1 MNCLKKIS
9 PQLTFFY
16 FMFALTLQ
24 AQSDSQEK
32 RLALVIGNS
41 NYDVGQLD
49 NPVNDAVLM
58 AKTLDSLHFDV
69 ILDTNLATRRDFI
82 ESIKKFGMRI
92 PEYDVAFIYYAGHG
106 IQLNNENYML
116 PTKEN
121 FESEFDVEEY
131 GVKVQSILRFLNSDK
146 SKISVFVLDACRNN
160 PFESSWS
167 KTRSLDKGSGLAGM
181 EAPSGSLIA
190 FSTAPGS
197 TAPDGTGNNSLY
209 CSILSKQLL
218 VPESSIE
225 QVFRNVR
232 SEIHSLTNGGQRPV
246 ENTQLL
252 GEEYFL
258 IPRSFENE
266 LRLFNDYLL
275 NNKLTNCLELTAS
288 VLSSDST
295 ITEAWIKRGHAYALL
310 GKNQEAR
317 KSYGKALELDSSA
330 LEAYTTIIRYKD
342 GVEEFVGLLE
352 LNDTDSTQK
361 TYYAQQL
368 LPSVENNPILF
379 RVLTADLF
387 LYSNFFIEDSKSYRK
402 LLTNAMKIT
411 PSNMNYWTRRMC
423 IGDGNF
429 DYSTQHRLVTSERLM
444 HFYFYQ
450 SRIIRSNDSTT
461 AFYAQEYG
469 DSIRQ
474 IHDSQKIFPQYSL
487 RHAYHYENYLLYTGQ
502 YEQIVELYFE
512 SLNLAKS
519 PLDSCYSVMKLISG
533 ITLSTKNFPYNQLDN
548 YINIFNR
555 NFEKEK
561 LGTFLYDFIFEYE
574 YYNLIVYYSVIN
586 PDYYKSR
593 EYITNYLNEVIY
605 KSTGSNTVEP
615 FIDISKKDVIKSI
628 SNTFDLTTVASTY
641 YCYYISQFLDENFT
655 QYELNHIHNIANML
669 QVKGLNFNIDTTII
683 HNQEVELIY
692 DSPEMF
698 GENYNS
704 GFSDLSHIAI
714 VHQNPDVLNY
724 ILNLDETEKLKFRSL
739 LGDGIINTV
748 VDVELDRQLKE
759 NYRLN

>member
-1 MNCLKKIS
+1 MS
-9 PQLTFFY
+9 VSGQE
-16 FMFALTLQ
+16 
-24 AQSDSQEK
+24 EK
-32 RLALVIGNS
+32 RLGLVLGNS
-41 NYDVGQLD
+41 DYSVGRLD
-49 NPVNDAVLM
+49 NPVNDAVLI
-58 AKTLDSLHFDV
+58 AKTLDSLRFDV

-167 KTRSLDKGSGLAGM
+167 KTRSLDKGSGLAGI

-330 LEAYTTIIRYKD
+330 IEAYTTLIKYKD
-342 GVEEFVGLLE
+342 GVNEFVGLLN
-352 LNDTDSTQK
+352 LSDTDSKLK
-361 TYYAQQL
+361 TYYTSQL
-368 LPSVENNPILF
+368 LPFVNNNPIVF
-379 RVLTADLF
+379 REVTHSLF
-387 LYSNFFIEDSKSYRK
+387 LHDNFFKEDSKSYRK
-402 LLTNAMKIT
+402 LLATALNIT
-411 PSNMNYWTRRMC
+411 QSDMNYWMRRMC
-423 IGDGNF
+423 ISEGNLN
-429 DYSTQHRLVTSERLM
+429 YSTEHRLVVSERLI
-444 HFYFYQ
+444 HFYYYQ
-450 SRIIRSNDSTT
+450 WLINYLNVSTNR
-461 AFYAQEYG
+461 YHEEYG

-474 IHDSQKIFPQYSL
+474 LHDATKNNPQYTL
-487 RHAYHYENYLLYTGQ
+487 QFAYHYENYLSFTGQ
-502 YEQIVELYFE
+502 YEQVVELYLE
-512 SLNLAKS
+512 GLNLAKS
-519 PLDSCYSVMKLISG
+519 AKDSCYSAMKLISG
-533 ITLSTKNFPYNQLDN
+533 ISLSTKNFPYSQIENF
-548 YINIFNR
+548 ITIFNS

-561 LGTFLYDFIFEYE
+561 LGKHQYDFILERDYSS
-574 YYNLIVYYSVIN
+574 LVIYYSVFN
-586 PDYYKSR
+586 PNYYKSR
-593 EYITNYLNEVIY
+593 EYITNYLTEVID
-605 KSTGSNTVEP
+605 KSTGSKTTDP
-615 FIDISKKDVIKSI
+615 FIDISKKEVIKSV

-641 YCYYISQFLDENFT
+641 YCFYISQFLDENFT
-655 QYELNHIHNIANML
+655 NYNFDHIHNVANML
-669 QVKGLNFNIDTTII
+669 QVKGLNFYIDTTII

-724 ILNLDETEKLKFRSL
+724 ILNLDETEKLKFRAM
-739 LGDGIINTV
+739 LGDAIINTIV
-748 VDVELDRQLKE
+748 NEELDRQLRH
-759 NYRLN
+759 NYLRN

>member
-1 MNCLKKIS
+1 MKFLVLLLLVQMS
-9 PQLTFFY
+9 VSGQE
-16 FMFALTLQ
+16 
-24 AQSDSQEK
+24 EK
-32 RLALVIGNS
+32 RLGLVIGNS
-41 NYDVGQLD
+41 DYSVGRLD
-49 NPVNDAVLM
+49 NPVNDAVLI
-58 AKTLDSLHFDV
+58 AKTLDSLRFDV

-116 PTKEN
+116 PIKET
-121 FESEFDVEEY
+121 FESEFDVEEF

-167 KTRSLDKGSGLAGM
+167 KTRSLDNGSGLAGI

-246 ENTQLL
+246 ESTQLL

-258 IPRSFENE
+258 IPRNFENE

-275 NNKLTNCLELTAS
+275 NDKLTKCLELTAS
-288 VLSSDST
+288 VLSSDSS
-295 ITEAWIKRGHAYALL
+295 ITEAWIKRGHAYALQ
-310 GKNQEAR
+310 GEDKEAR

-330 LEAYTTIIRYKD
+330 LEAYTTIIRYED
-342 GVEEFVGLLE
+342 GVEEFVGLFNLS
-352 LNDTDSTQK
+352 DTDSIQK
-361 TYYAQQL
+361 TYYARQL
-368 LPSVENNPILF
+368 LPFVENNPIVF
-379 RVLTADLF
+379 RDLTHALF
-387 LYSNFFIEDSKSYRK
+387 LYTNFFMEDSKSYRK

-423 IGDGNF
+423 ISDGNF
-429 DYSTQHRLVTSERLM
+429 DYSNQHRLVTSERLM
-444 HFYFYQ
+444 HFYYHQ
-450 SRIIRSNDSTT
+450 CLIIRSNDSTNT
-461 AFYAQEYG
+461 YYEQEYG

-474 IHDSQKIFPQYSL
+474 IHDSNKILPQYSL
-487 RHAYHYENYLLYTGQ
+487 RFAYHYENYLFLMGQ
-502 YEQIVELYFE
+502 YEQIVGLYLE
-512 SLNLAKS
+512 GLNLAKS
-519 PLDSCYSVMKLISG
+519 PLDSCYSVMKLIGG
-533 ITLSTKNFPYNQLDN
+533 ITLSTKNFPYNQVDN
-548 YINIFNR
+548 FINIFNR
-555 NFEKEK
+555 NFTKEK
-561 LGTFLYDFIFEYE
+561 LGTILYDYLFRRD
-574 YYNLIVYYSVIN
+574 YYNLVIYYSIIN

-605 KSTGSNTVEP
+605 KSTGSKAVDP
-615 FIDISKKDVIKSI
+615 FIDISKKEVIKSI
-628 SNTFDLTTVASTY
+628 SNTFDLPTVASTY

-655 QYELNHIHNIANML
+655 NYEFHHVDNILGML
-669 QVKGLNFNIDTTII
+669 ELEGLNFEPDTSFMD
-683 HNQEVELIY
+683 NGVKLIF

-698 GENYNS
+698 KEYFSS
-704 GFSDLSHIAI
+704 GFSDLSYIAI
-714 VHQNPDVLNY
+714 VHQVPDVINY
-724 ILNLDETEKLKFRSL
+724 LQNLDETEKLKFRSL
-739 LGDGIINTV
+739 LGDGIINTI
-748 VDVELDRQLKE
+748 VDEEL
-759 NYRLN
+759 YRDYLRN

>member
-1 MNCLKKIS
+1 MS
-9 PQLTFFY
+9 VSGQE
-16 FMFALTLQ
+16 
-24 AQSDSQEK
+24 EK
-32 RLALVIGNS
+32 RLGLVIGNS
-41 NYDVGQLD
+41 DYSVGRLD

-116 PTKEN
+116 PTKET
-121 FESEFDVEEY
+121 FEFEFDVEEY

-167 KTRSLDKGSGLAGM
+167 KTRSLDNGSGLAGI

-232 SEIHSLTNGGQRPV
+232 SEIYSLTNGEQRPV

-266 LRLFNDYLL
+266 LRLFNEYLL
-275 NNKLTNCLELTAS
+275 SNKLMNCLELTSS

-295 ITEAWIKRGHAYALL
+295 VTEAWIKRGHAYALL

-330 LEAYTTIIRYKD
+330 IEAFTTLIRYKN
-342 GVEEFVGLLE
+342 EAYEWVGLLN
-352 LNDTDSTQK
+352 LSDLDSNEK
-361 TYYAQQL
+361 VHYAKYL
-368 LPSVENNPILF
+368 LPYVGTNPFVLRNLSLDLYLLENQ
-379 RVLTADLF
+379 
-387 LYSNFFIEDSKSYRK
+387 LYRGRRLYRK
-402 LLTNAMKIT
+402 LLKKDNISA
-411 PSNMNYWTRRMC
+411 SDMNYWIRRMC
-423 IGDGNF
+423 ISDESF
-429 DYSTQHRLVTSERLM
+429 DYTGEHDLIMTERLM
-444 HFYFYQ
+444 HFYVSQF
-450 SRIIRSNDSTT
+450 DSLW
-461 AFYAQEYG
+461 AHGLDSSKHYANMYG

-474 IHDSQKIFPQYSL
+474 SYNEVKILPNYIPELSYWLEYYLMTSGQFEEVIET
-487 RHAYHYENYLLYTGQ
+487 RIEN
-502 YEQIVELYFE
+502 
-512 SLNLAKS
+512 LNTSKS
-519 PLDSCYSVMKLISG
+519 PKDSCFSAIQLMSAASSYTI
-533 ITLSTKNFPYNQLDN
+533 NFPYDQIDN
-548 YINIFNR
+548 FHEIFNR
-555 NFEKEK
+555 NFRREK
-561 LGTFLYDFIFEYE
+561 LGTSVYNWIIGNRFYDLVMYNSIIDPNFLKSKEYFT
-574 YYNLIVYYSVIN
+574 
-586 PDYYKSR
+586 K
-593 EYITNYLNEVIY
+593 YLNEVIY
-605 KSTGSNTVEP
+605 ISTGTKAVDP
-615 FIDISKKDVIKSI
+615 YIDISKKEVIKSI
-628 SNTFDLTTVASTY
+628 SNTYDLMTVASTY
-641 YCYYISQFLDENFT
+641 YSFYISQFLDENFT
-655 QYELNHIHNIANML
+655 QYELNHIHNVANML
-669 QVKGLNFNIDTTII
+669 QVTGLNFYIDTTII

-698 GENYNS
+698 GENYNL

-724 ILNLDETEKLKFRSL
+724 MLNLDETEKLKFRAM
-739 LGDGIINTV
+739 LGDAIINTIV
-748 VDVELDRQLKE
+748 NEELDRQLRH
-759 NYRLN
+759 N

>member
-1 MNCLKKIS
+1 MNLNAYFLNIS
-9 PQLTFFY
+9 WQMKFLV
-16 FMFALTLQ
+16 LLLLIQ
-24 AQSDSQEK
+24 ISVSGQEEK
-32 RLALVIGNS
+32 RLGLVIGNS
-41 NYDVGQLD
+41 DYSVGRLD

-167 KTRSLDKGSGLAGM
+167 KTRSMDKGSGLAGI

-197 TAPDGTGNNSLY
+197 TTPDGTGNNSLY

-232 SEIHSLTNGGQRPV
+232 SEIHSLTNGEQRPV

-258 IPRSFENE
+258 IPRNFEKE

-275 NNKLTNCLELTAS
+275 NNKLTKCLELTAS
-288 VLSSDST
+288 VLSSDSS

-310 GKNQEAR
+310 GENKEAR
-317 KSYGKALELDSSA
+317 ESYSKALELDSSA
-330 LEAYTTIIRYKD
+330 IEAYTTLIKYKA
-342 GVEEFVGLLE
+342 GVNEFVGLLN
-352 LNDTDSTQK
+352 LSDTDSILK
-361 TYYAQQL
+361 KYYASQL
-368 LPSVENNPILF
+368 LPFANNNPIVF
-379 RVLTADLF
+379 RELTHDLF
-387 LYSNFFIEDSKSYRK
+387 LYDNFFPEDSKSYRK
-402 LLTNAMKIT
+402 LLNDGMNIT
-411 PSNMNYWTRRMC
+411 QSNMNYWIRRMC
-423 IGDGNF
+423 ISEGNLN
-429 DYSTQHRLVTSERLM
+429 YSTEHRLVALERLM
-444 HFYFYQ
+444 HFYYYQ
-450 SRIIRSNDSTT
+450 WLINYSNVSTNR
-461 AFYAQEYG
+461 YHEVYG

-474 IHDSQKIFPQYSL
+474 LHDANRDLPQYSL
-487 RHAYHYENYLLYTGQ
+487 QLAYHYENYLLFTGQ
-502 YEQIVELYFE
+502 YEQVVELYLDG
-512 SLNLAKS
+512 LNRAKS
-519 PLDSCYSVMKLISG
+519 PKDSCYSAMKFING
-533 ITLSTKNFPYNQLDN
+533 IYLSTQNFPYNQIEN
-548 YINIFNR
+548 FINIFNSK
-555 NFEKEK
+555 FEKEK
-561 LGTFLYDFIFEYE
+561 LGTYQYDFMFKH
-574 YYNLIVYYSVIN
+574 YYNSLVNYYSVIN

-593 EYITNYLNEVIY
+593 EYITNYLIEVID
-605 KSTGSNTVEP
+605 KSTGSKTTDP
-615 FIDISKKDVIKSI
+615 FIDISKKEVIKSV

-641 YCYYISQFLDENFT
+641 YCFYISQFLDANVI
-655 QYELNHIHNIANML
+655 QYDFDHIQNIANML
-669 QVKGLNFNIDTTII
+669 QLNGLNFYTETTII
-683 HNQEVELIY
+683 NNQEVELIY

-698 GENYNS
+698 SEKYYS
-704 GFSDLSHIAI
+704 DFSNLSYVTI
-714 VHQNPDVLNY
+714 VHQNPNLKKY
-724 ILNLDETEKLKFRSL
+724 IVNLDETEKLKFRAL
-739 LGDGIINTV
+739 LEDAIIFPFVNE
-748 VDVELDRQLKE
+748 ELDRQL
-759 NYRLN
+759 RHD